1 MEMLEVS
8 DHVAPIEH
16 VYHAL
21 PAWPCKG
28 HNTNNIIILSELLL
42 PPTSQPPLHIATA
55 PPRHH
60 RLVGP
65 ILDNNTFADFVDSN
79 RPARKRLTS
88 YMCSSVAVGRPC
100 APFPAILGMVEA
112 APVPPPKS
120 SFRPV
125 YWYWTMAIR
134 TIRSALNSE
143 THLVI
148 VYMAMRSALK
158 CRSAVCILSLLV
170 MEEIKKVAS

>member
-1 MEMLEVS
+1 LS
-8 DHVAPIEH
+8 TATGHVEETDKLH
-16 VYHAL
+16 VLFRGGGASLRSAL
-21 PAWPCKG
+21 
-28 HNTNNIIILSELLL
+28 
-42 PPTSQPPLHIATA
+42 
-55 PPRHH
+55 
-60 RLVGP
+60 
-65 ILDNNTFADFVDSN
+65 
-79 RPARKRLTS
+79 
-88 YMCSSVAVGRPC
+88 
-100 APFPAILGMVEA
+100 PAILGMVEA

-158 CRSAVCILSLLV
+158 CRSAICILLLLV
-170 MEEIKKVAS
+170 MDEIKKVAS